1 MFKEPVHQILDKI
14 KSKPYFK
21 WLNKMGR
28 DPTKRNQIF
37 YCQYHQDHGHTI
49 KDCRNLCNHLEQLV
63 KAGKLKQF
71 MHQPSRQGNQTG
83 LVYQRESPSRL
94 PLGTINVIFAAL
106 CQTEGYPFGVM
117 SIARPHTEDQVPE
130 FKQGRLEVKP
140 TLGFFFSMKTRLR
153 LINHITMP

>member
-21 WLNKMGR
+21 WLNKMGG
-28 DPTKRNQIF
+28 DPTKRNQSL

-49 KDCRNLCNHLEQLV
+49 EDCKNLHDHLEQLV

-71 MHQPSRQGNQTG
+71 MHQPSRQGSQTG
-83 LVYQRESPSRL
+83 LVYQRESLSRP

-106 CQTEGYPFGVM
+106 FQTRGYPFGVM

-130 FKQGRLEVKP
+130 FKQGRLEVRP
-140 TLGFFFSMKTRLR
+140 TLGFLFLMKTRLR